1 MPVGCGTPSLDS
13 ALILRRELGDEGDP
27 GPEQAL
33 PDGRMRLRAASGGRE
48 SPWLAVGRRSGTW
61 SAEEL

>member
-1 MPVGCGTPSLDS
+1 MAGCGTPSLDS

-33 PDGRMRLRAASGGRE
+33 PDGRMWLRAASGGRE
-48 SPWLAVGRRSGTW
+48 SRARGVKEWRLQC
-61 SAEEL
+61 